1 LAEPTSKRTRRRPPI
16 SRHPLFPAIVG
27 LWFAALLTLG
37 SFAISTSLLER
48 LVLAGHI
55 DAIIP
60 AAAPPLGETARL
72 MLALVLGVGGGA
84 TGWILARRLAN
95 PRAKA
100 GPQVFKVAEAD
111 LEPMMPWP
119 GTAESAAIVPALVP
133 AHPDPA
139 PDETPLAMVMP
150 SLPAPSLSAP
160 NMAPPLLIEHP
171 AIETAPERPTAA
183 QRIAAAELEDLSHIE
198 LVERLAIALQRRREL
213 LGAMPEDDADAASA
227 VIHFPDFADRRGAR
241 PAASRVVPQETEKA
255 LREALTQLQRLSGS
269 A

>member
-1 LAEPTSKRTRRRPPI
+1 MAEPTSKRTRRRQPI
-16 SRHPLFPAIVG
+16 SRHPLFPAIVA

-37 SFAISTSLLER
+37 SFAISTSLIER

-55 DAIIP
+55 DSIIP

-72 MLALVLGVGGGA
+72 MLALVLAVGGGA
-84 TGWILARRLAN
+84 VGWILARRLAN
-95 PRAKA
+95 PRVKA

-111 LEPMMPWP
+111 LEPMVQWP
-119 GTAESAAIVPALVP
+119 GTPESAPAVPAFVP

-139 PDETPLAMVMP
+139 PDEAPLAMVMP
-150 SLPAPSLSAP
+150 SLPA
-160 NMAPPLLIEHP
+160 PLLIEHP